1 MANFYDDN
9 EGIQHLM
16 KHPVMARIAELKE
29 DYFQA
34 DDSPYAPE
42 DVDDALDNYE
52 RVLQVVGEISGDF
65 IDPRAADVDEEGA
78 ALINGEVRY
87 AKGMAEAMERLSKAD
102 LMGFTL
108 PRKYGGLN
116 LPHTLYTAANEIV
129 SRADA
134 SLSNLFGLQD
144 ISETILDYGDESQKD
159 RYLSQFA
166 SGECTGAM
174 VLTEPDAGSDLQAV
188 QLKAEPED
196 GDTGR
201 WRLNGVKRFITNGC
215 GDILLVLA
223 RSEVGTLDGR
233 GLSLYVCRK
242 GPSIVVRRLE
252 EKLGIH
258 GSPTCE
264 LQFNNTP
271 AELVGQRRRGLIRYV
286 MALMNGAR
294 LAIAAQSLGIGQAAY
309 VKALQY
315 AKEREQFGKAIINFP
330 PVYDMLITSK
340 IDLEAARELTY
351 ETSRVVDLHRN
362 LERQLEEGLIPEE
375 KRKETK
381 KEVSD
386 LSRYAATLTPMSK
399 YWASE
404 MSNRV
409 AYTAIA
415 VFGGSGYMQ
424 DYDVERHYRD
434 ARITSIYE
442 GTTQLQIV
450 AAIGGIL
457 SGRFRPRLMEKV
469 EVQYEEPLESLA
481 ASLRGPL
488 EKLDGAVEFLKEKK
502 DDDYTDYMSHRVVD
516 LWMEAYVGFLMLEGA
531 ARNPARLPL
540 AQKYVEDVLPRIEMN
555 YRVVTSGETTAI
567 ENWKE
572 LLGA

>member
-1 MANFYDDN
+1 MPNFYDDN
-9 EGIQHLM
+9 EGIQHLL
-16 KHPVMARIAELKE
+16 KHPEMTRIAELKE
-29 DYFQA
+29 DYFQG

-42 DVDDALDNYE
+42 DAEDALDNYE
-52 RVLQVVGEISGDF
+52 RVLQVVGEIAGDF
-65 IDPRAADVDEEGA
+65 IDPRAAEVDEEGV

-87 AKGMAEAMERLSKAD
+87 AKGMAEAMERMSKAD

-166 SGECTGAM
+166 SGECSGAM

-196 GDTGR
+196 GDGGM

-271 AELVGQRRRGLIRYV
+271 AELVGQRKRGLIRYV

-351 ETSRVVDLHRN
+351 EASRVVDLRRN

-375 KRKETK
+375 KRKEAK
-381 KEVSD
+381 KEASD
-386 LSRYAATLTPMSK
+386 LSRYAAVLTPMSK

-415 VFGGSGYMQ
+415 VFGGSGYMR

-442 GTTQLQIV
+442 GTSQLQVV
-450 AAIGGIL
+450 AAIGSIL

-469 EVQYEEPLESLA
+469 EVQYEKPVESLA
-481 ASLRGPL
+481 ASLRDQI
-488 EKLDGAVEFLKEKK
+488 EKLDGAVEFLKERK
-502 DDDYTDYMSHRVVD
+502 DDDYTDYMSCRVVD
-516 LWMEAYVGFLMLEGA
+516 MWMEAYVGFLMLESA
-531 ARNPARLPL
+531 ARNPARVAL
-540 AQKYVEDVLPRIEMN
+540 AQKYVADVLPRIEMN
-555 YRVVTSGETTAI
+555 YRVVTSGDAMAI

-572 LLGA
+572 MLEV